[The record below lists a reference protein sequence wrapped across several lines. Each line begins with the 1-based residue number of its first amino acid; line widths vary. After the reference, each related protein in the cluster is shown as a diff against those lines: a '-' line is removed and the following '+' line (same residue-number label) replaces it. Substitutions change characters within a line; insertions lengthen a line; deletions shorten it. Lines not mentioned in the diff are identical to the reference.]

1 MNRRV
6 KYTPLELD
14 KLSNEFTERLGFLA
28 NGFTFPHNQAALF
41 LGSLARQME
50 AAFGDD
56 QAGDVNAVD
65 EYEGGRAEI
74 IEVDNL

>member
-1 MNRRV
+1 
-6 KYTPLELD
+6 
-14 KLSNEFTERLGFLA
+14 
-28 NGFTFPHNQAALF
+28 
-41 LGSLARQME
+41 ME